1 MSATDGLVSNSKE
14 LDILGFGPA
23 AAKEEVYGIFFLA
36 EGLK

>member
-1 MSATDGLVSNSKE
+1 MSVTDGLVSNSKE

-23 AAKEEVYGIFFLA
+23 AAKEEVYGIVFLA